1 MYKIKSQLEELKER
15 NEELKRNMN
24 FASFKENMD
33 TAVVQSVNFDNIIRQ
48 NIIKS
53 QIPKT

>member
-1 MYKIKSQLEELKER
+1 
-15 NEELKRNMN
+15 MN

-33 TAVVQSVNFDNIIRQ
+33 TAVVQSVKFDNIIRQ